1 MSSVFILIKI
11 FQVYFSGVFCKIFG
25 WKNDARN
32 LKSKCLFFYFFF
44 SVTNLCLT
52 SVFQMFENFCETEG
66 FGRPLFS
73 GLWG

>member
-11 FQVYFSGVFCKIFG
+11 FQVYFSGVFLQNLWVEKRCK
-25 WKNDARN
+25 
-32 LKSKCLFFYFFF
+32 KSKKQVFVFLFFF